1 MASALKIA
9 ANRRNAQKSTGPRSS
24 AGKARTRRNAFRHGL
39 AIPVTCDV
47 LNGEV
52 IKAVADQLLRK
63 GASSAEQEHAQLAA
77 EVQVE
82 IARLRQAKVD
92 ILNRAGRLNIADGDL
107 PDEIMAVAFVAEL
120 GALSAFARYEG
131 RALSKRRRM
140 LRALAA
146 AERANDVRVNVFLEP
161 VERLN
166 VTGVVKAALAR
177 LPEVRSSEPDSSET
191 HGVKFDLGS
200 DGSLEAFI
208 QCHDGISGSMRV
220 HTRNAGNATSTQNF
234 TIAKRSAGVAGERWV
249 AICPTTG
256 RLVANLYV
264 LDVLASG
271 RAVKSRHALNLH
283 YRSKHRHRGKQEDT
297 SSLGTA
303 EYAAFVAAI
312 SEPAEP
318 LTEPSTMPPCAPEQ
332 GPEITQPKP
341 PR

>member
-9 ANRRNAQKSTGPRSS
+9 ANRRNAKKSTGPKSS

-47 LNGEV
+47 LSAEV

-92 ILNRAGRLNIADGDL
+92 ILNRAGRLNIADRDL

-120 GALSAFARYEG
+120 EALSAFARYEG

-146 AERANDVRVNVFLEP
+146 AERANDDRVNAFLEP

-166 VTGVVKAALAR
+166 VTALVKAALAH
-177 LPEVRSSEPDSSET
+177 LPEVRSSEPALSAT
-191 HGVKFDLGS
+191 YGVKFDLGTA
-200 DGSLEAFI
+200 GAVEAFI
-208 QCHDGISGSMRV
+208 QCHDVISGSLRV
-220 HTRNAGNATSTQNF
+220 HTRSAGNETSAQNF
-234 TIAKRSAGVAGERWV
+234 AIAKRSAGIAGERWV
-249 AICPTTG
+249 VICPTTG
-256 RLVANLYV
+256 RPVANLYA
-264 LDVLASG
+264 LANA
-271 RAVKSRHALNLH
+271 REVKSRHALNLH
-283 YRSKHRHRGKQEDT
+283 YRSKHRHRDKRENT
-297 SSLGTA
+297 SSPGIA
-303 EYAAFVAAI
+303 EYAAIVAAI
-312 SEPAEP
+312 SEPAKP
-318 LTEPSTMPPCAPEQ
+318 PTELGTPGAPEQ
-332 GPEITQPKP
+332 ERETKP
-341 PR
+341 TR